1 MAFVFDIGVEGEE
14 SLEGLELALRNMSI
28 SVNEEIH
35 IAALKKA
42 ANVVRQRMDV
52 TVPERTGEFARTLR
66 VAKTKYKQLGEYQVI
81 VGFKKGR
88 GGNGKPLKGFIAH
101 FLEYGT
107 QDMPARPFMRR
118 ADSATREQ
126 QERIYTQEI
135 QREVDRRLNG
145 L

>member
-14 SLEGLELALRNMSI
+14 SLEGLELALRNMPI

-42 ANVVRQRMDV
+42 ANLVKQRMDV
-52 TVPERTGEFARTLR
+52 TAPERTGEFAKTLR
-66 VAKTKYKQLGEYQVI
+66 VAKTKYKQMGEYQVI

-88 GGNGKPLKGFIAH
+88 GGDGKPLKGFIAH
-101 FLEYGT
+101 FFEYGT

-135 QREVDRRLNG
+135 QKEVDKRLNG

>member
-1 MAFVFDIGVEGEE
+1 MAFVFDIGVEGGE

-42 ANVVRQRMDV
+42 ANVVKQRLDV
-52 TVPERTGEFARTLR
+52 TAPERTSEFVRTLR
-66 VAKTKYKQLGEYQVI
+66 VAKTKYKQMGEYQVI

-88 GGNGKPLKGFIAH
+88 GANGKPLKGFIAH

-107 QDMPARPFMRR
+107 QNMPARPFMRR
-118 ADSATREQ
+118 ADSATRQQ

-135 QREVDRRLNG
+135 QKEVDKRLNG